1 MSATSTVLRAE
12 SFFGT
17 LRRVDER
24 LETLLGVPTYDDV
37 SVYRTAD
44 EATDALAEL
53 GEAFVAAAPF
63 PSQVE
68 RTGDDLDGALTR
80 VLETRYADAASTGD
94 DSVEA
99 LVDAGRLEHH
109 AGELVV
115 PLSHSG
121 PAARNWEPT
130 LAVLRAVTEDLHERA
145 ETLARRSRAVD
156 APDARV
162 ACESLYRMLA
172 SLRDVL
178 VRASSGVAFV
188 GRRMDR
194 QNDRPLSFA
203 EWAGGRLN
211 GGDNA

>member
-1 MSATSTVLRAE
+1 ME
-12 SFFGT
+12 SFFGA

-24 LETLLGVPTYDDV
+24 VETLLGVPTYDDAA
-37 SVYRTAD
+37 VYRTAD
-44 EATDALAEL
+44 EATSALAEL
-53 GEAFVAAAPF
+53 GDAFVAAAPF
-63 PSQVE
+63 PSQVG
-68 RTGDDLDGALTR
+68 RADDGLGEALTDL
-80 VLETRYADAASTGD
+80 LEAQYAAPAAWADGETGGPATVTVD
-94 DSVEA
+94 A
-99 LVDAGRLEHH
+99 LVDAGRLERR

-115 PLSHSG
+115 PLPRAG
-121 PAARNWEPT
+121 AAARNWGPA
-130 LAVLRAVTEDLHERA
+130 LAVMRAVTADLLDRA

-156 APDARV
+156 APDARA

-188 GRRMDR
+188 GRRTDR
-194 QNDRPLSFA
+194 RSDRPLSFA

>member
-1 MSATSTVLRAE
+1 M
-12 SFFGT
+12 
-17 LRRVDER
+17 
-24 LETLLGVPTYDDV
+24 ETLLGATTYDDV

-63 PSQVE
+63 PSQVG
-68 RTGDDLDGALTR
+68 RAGDGLDDALTR
-80 VLETRYADAASTGD
+80 VLEARYADPASTRD
-94 DSVEA
+94 EAVDALVDA
-99 LVDAGRLEHH
+99 LVDAGRVERH

-115 PLSHSG
+115 PLAHSG
-121 PAARNWEPT
+121 PPARNWGPT
-130 LAVLRAVTEDLHERA
+130 LAVLRVVTEDLLARA

-156 APDARV
+156 ASDAQA
-162 ACESLYRMLA
+162 ACESLSRMLA

-178 VRASSGVAFV
+178 VRASSGAAFV
-188 GRRMDR
+188 GRRTDR
-194 QNDRPLSFA
+194 RSARPLSFA